1 MIRKVSQRND
11 GRQSNE
17 KHDNWCDN
25 CPMFRE
31 VSSQSK
37 ESLSVL
43 AKKTEFETFDMQFCG
58 FLNLAYLATFVTFE
72 SHRFTGVVK
81 HTE

>member
-1 MIRKVSQRND
+1 MMGDIQMKNMTTGAIIVQCSVKSVYSQKN
-11 GRQSNE
+11 
-17 KHDNWCDN
+17 
-25 CPMFRE
+25 
-31 VSSQSK
+31 
-37 ESLSVL
+37 LS
-43 AKKTEFETFDMQFCG
+43 ASWQKKTEFETFDMQFCG

>member
-1 MIRKVSQRND
+1 MMGDSQMKYMTT
-11 GRQSNE
+11 GAIIVQCSV
-17 KHDNWCDN
+17 KS
-25 CPMFRE
+25 
-31 VSSQSK
+31 VYSQK
-37 ESLSVL
+37 NLS
-43 AKKTEFETFDMQFCG
+43 ASWQKKTEFETFDMQFCG

>member
-1 MIRKVSQRND
+1 MKYMTTGAIIVQCSVKSVYSQKN
-11 GRQSNE
+11 
-17 KHDNWCDN
+17 
-25 CPMFRE
+25 
-31 VSSQSK
+31 
-37 ESLSVL
+37 LS
-43 AKKTEFETFDMQFCG
+43 ASWQKKTEFETFDMQFCG

>member
-1 MIRKVSQRND
+1 
-11 GRQSNE
+11 
-17 KHDNWCDN
+17 
-25 CPMFRE
+25 MFRE
-31 VSSQSK
+31 VSLQSK

-58 FLNLAYLATFVTFE
+58 FLSLAYLATFVTFE
-72 SHRFTGVVK
+72 SHRFTSVVK